1 MSVNLKNFRDEFI
14 VVSVTK
20 EKIFVDEL
28 DTYGDDEILKYI
40 KNRDVFNVIEIDN
53 IDDSIIFDVLKTYT
67 RNNYIQ
73 YFVND
78 DTIDQIYIT
87 PIKEDI

>member
-28 DTYGDDEILKYI
+28 DSYDNEEILKHI
-40 KNRDVFNVIEIDN
+40 KNRDVFNIIEIDN
-53 IDDSIIFDVLKTYT
+53 IDDSVVFDVLKTYT
-67 RNNYIQ
+67 KNNYIQ
-73 YFVND
+73 YIVND
-78 DTIDQIYIT
+78 DTINQLYIT
-87 PIKEDI
+87 PKEEDI